1 MTFEGWKPLS
11 DLVEDVQYIEEETE
25 GKKSLFIEGVFLQGG
40 VKNRNGRIYPVDIL
54 SKEVGRYTKESIK
67 ENRSYGELG
76 HPSGPQINLDRVS
89 HMIKSLKQSGNDFVG
104 RAKII
109 DTPMGNIARNL
120 IKEGCKLGVSSR
132 GLGTLKESNGAS
144 TVQGDFRLATAGDI
158 VADPSAP
165 NAFVNGIMEGV
176 EYLYAPDG
184 SLKVKE
190 QVAEQIKQKIETAVV
205 KRQLNEQRA
214 LELFNEYFEKL
225 VSKNQCL

>member
-1 MTFEGWKPLS
+1 MKLFC